1 MPDPKDSPAVR
12 SMQKEQSEQRRR
24 ARQGGLDQGLEDTLP
39 ASDPVSATTTG
50 VPTGRTDPE
59 VAERV
64 KSEPDPYTTESNNGD
79 PLGTGSIGEN
89 IRALRLDTNR
99 LAKSVSGV
107 ASNSVGA
114 AKARAGNLLDDVK
127 ETVRDRPITAVAVVA
142 ALAFVFGATR

>member
-12 SMQKEQSEQRRR
+12 SMQKEQAEQRRR
-24 ARQGGLDQGLEDTLP
+24 ARQGGLDQGLEDTFP

-50 VPTGRTDPE
+50 VPTGRTDAK
-59 VAERV
+59 VAESV
-64 KSEPDPYTTESNNGD
+64 KSEPDPYTTENNNGD
-79 PLGTGSIGEN
+79 PLNPRSIGEN

-107 ASNSVGA
+107 ASDSVGV
-114 AKARAGNLLDDVK
+114 AKARAGSFLDDVK